1 MDDLRPC
8 AGYLRHPDKHQNIAP
23 RILAGWF
30 YAAAGRVCP
39 DSMRHYRFDGYTAA
53 RAIEPMCNDDLLVE
67 LDRRINMEAPGVSD
81 ALLHVSLLNIA
92 REFDSGR

>member
-8 AGYLRHPDKHQNIAP
+8 AGYIRHPDKHQGIAP

-39 DSMRHYRFDGYTAA
+39 DSLRHERFDGYTAA
-53 RAIEPMCNDDLLVE
+53 RAIEPLCDDCLLAE
-67 LDRRINMEAPGVSD
+67 LDRRINQEEPEFSD
-81 ALLHVSLLNIA
+81 AVLHVSLLRIA
-92 REFDSGR
+92 QRFSDER